1 LEALVQ
7 WDCRVLDMT
16 PPAFHE
22 SVTSTAQLREL
33 RAAASRWLSDS
44 RIDDAAIET
53 VALVLSETCT
63 NAFIH
68 GGADVVDV
76 EITIVEMDG
85 RRIDD
90 HDRAAP
96 RRPRPRRPGA
106 THDDAAPGR
115 HVRTRARA
123 RRAARRRH
131 VAVDRSTTGRS
142 HVLAARRRCCE
153 PMTADAVRATLAR

>member
-68 GGADVVDV
+68 GGADVVDI

-85 RRIDD
+85 HGSTITILLR
-90 HDRAAP
+90 
-96 RRPRPRRPGA
+96 
-106 THDDAAPGR
+106 HDDRDPAALAQPTTMPPPDATFGR
-115 HVRTRARA
+115 GLALVERLVDGMSLWIDPPQVVRTCWLRADG
-123 RRAARRRH
+123 
-131 VAVDRSTTGRS
+131 VASR
-142 HVLAARRRCCE
+142 
-153 PMTADAVRATLAR
+153 